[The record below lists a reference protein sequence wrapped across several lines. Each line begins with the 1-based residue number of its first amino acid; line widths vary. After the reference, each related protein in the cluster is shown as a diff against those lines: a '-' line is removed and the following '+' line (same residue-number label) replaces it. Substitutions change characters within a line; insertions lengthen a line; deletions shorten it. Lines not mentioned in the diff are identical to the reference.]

1 MVDSAFFARRD
12 SFTPRAAAIR
22 SSRAVLRLLH
32 ATVAKFTG
40 LAFYA
45 CIVFSADLIAVLAWR
60 TTEGAKW
67 LCGNR
72 IVRAWETFLAAN
84 IAGNAKN
91 CAVCPGRAI
100 VFAAVH
106 AVHAARAKS
115 RGMVVHVIGAF
126 APPAGDGS
134 PFIGHTA
141 WIAGIYGLA
150 RS

>member
-1 MVDSAFFARRD
+1 MTE
-12 SFTPRAAAIR
+12 FTGH
-22 SSRAVLRLLH
+22 AVL
-32 ATVAKFTG
+32 AW
-40 LAFYA
+40 
-45 CIVFSADLIAVLAWR
+45 IVFSADLIAVLAWR
-60 TTEGAKW
+60 TTERTKW

-106 AVHAARAKS
+106 AVHAARTES

-150 RS
+150 RNCE